1 MKPWMIAVGV
11 GVIGVALAAL
21 LVPWGQLARDPNP
34 EILVPQPASTTE
46 TAARSTDDGRSDSGS
61 AARHSF
67 ERPAQPSQVAPSDT
81 AASTPSDAPRER
93 YINPARQEAAERLA
107 QPDMQLITA
116 SDMKWQ
122 AMLNN
127 IGSRPKDPGAEHALE
142 RVHNLRAKM
151 IEYQRDPTSHNIH
164 ELMAE
169 QEHILGQMRQT
180 EYWDKDFQA
189 FEQDLDAQ
197 WAAYRQETGTK
208 HPYR

>member
-11 GVIGVALAAL
+11 GVVGVALAAL
-21 LVPWGQLARDPNP
+21 LVPWGQLSREPNP
-34 EILVPQPASTTE
+34 EILVPEATKPQVAERPAE
-46 TAARSTDDGRSDSGS
+46 DRTDREPQS
-61 AARHSF
+61 ARHSF
-67 ERPAQPSQVAPSDT
+67 ERPS
-81 AASTPSDAPRER
+81 AAVPVVQDPELRAGTEPPQGPR
-93 YINPARQEAAERLA
+93 ISAARAEAAERLK
-107 QPDMQLITA
+107 QPDMQLIMA

-122 AMLNN
+122 AMLQN
-127 IGSRPKDPGAEHALE
+127 IGSRPKDPGAEHALG
-142 RVHNLRAKM
+142 RVRELRHKM
-151 IEYQRDPTSHNIH
+151 TEYQRDPSAFNIN

-189 FEQDLDAQ
+189 FESDLDAQ